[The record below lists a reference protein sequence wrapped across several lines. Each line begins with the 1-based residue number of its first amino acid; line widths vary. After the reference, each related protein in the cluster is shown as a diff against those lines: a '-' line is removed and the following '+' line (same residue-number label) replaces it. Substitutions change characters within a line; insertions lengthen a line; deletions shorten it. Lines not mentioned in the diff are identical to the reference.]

1 MNRKYAIRTNSYRLK
16 NVIVEDLSEQEND
29 FERRWSLTGQGV
41 ALKVP
46 PRVVSTCRKHG
57 RGAENDLG
65 FSDVVGEPGRAGR
78 DTVVV
83 FDEGVGFNMNQLAPR
98 TRIIADTYVP
108 FRWKAGLCPT
118 FCCRRGKNNDLSHL
132 IPDSAAAAKRRTEMK
147 N

>member
-1 MNRKYAIRTNSYRLK
+1 M
-16 NVIVEDLSEQEND
+16 
-29 FERRWSLTGQGV
+29 
-41 ALKVP
+41 ALEVP

-57 RGAENDLG
+57 RGAENDLDS
-65 FSDVVGEPGRAGR
+65 SDVEGGPGRAGR

-83 FDEGVGFNMNQLAPR
+83 FDEGVGFNMSQLAPR

-118 FCCRRGKNNDLSHL
+118 FCCRRKKKQRSLTLDTRFGRNNV
-132 IPDSAAAAKRRTEMK
+132 AAKRRPEMK

>member
-1 MNRKYAIRTNSYRLK
+1 M
-16 NVIVEDLSEQEND
+16 
-29 FERRWSLTGQGV
+29 
-41 ALKVP
+41 ALEVP

-65 FSDVVGEPGRAGR
+65 SSDVEGGPGRAGS

-83 FDEGVGFNMNQLAPR
+83 FDEGVGFNMSQLAPR

-108 FRWKAGLCPT
+108 FRWKAGLCST
-118 FCCRRGKNNDLSHL
+118 FCYRRAREKKQRSLALDTRFSCNNV
-132 IPDSAAAAKRRTEMK
+132 AAKRRPEMK